1 MGNWEGLSEV
11 GLKPQMGSGSKSY
24 LVSRGTGQACQNYT
38 SNYSTEVG
46 VSLNWGVGE
55 LGRHVIIIHQTTVR
69 KWE

>member
-46 VSLNWGVGE
+46 VSLNWAVAK
-55 LGRHVIIIHQTTVR
+55 LGRSVKISHKTTVR
-69 KWE
+69 K